1 MAIASLRPHV
11 IVATVVLTLAL
22 AAPADSSTNAI
33 NATNPINAINATK
46 ATGTSSAPGTTA
58 IGKTVVVARSTLA
71 ETRVWL
77 TVRRTSR
84 YNAVMRV
91 HMSVLRHGTWHAAGS
106 LRVGTVFWYVATG
119 RGGLCTFSTGESAPS
134 RRASPPVVMTRPV
147 VVRPLVTPAIGC
159 GKARSF
165 HYHRG
170 ELVRGR

>member
-1 MAIASLRPHV
+1 MAIIASLRPHV
-11 IVATVVLTLAL
+11 MVATVALTLAL
-22 AAPADSSTNAI
+22 AAPADSATNSI
-33 NATNPINAINATK
+33 NATNPLNATN
-46 ATGTSSAPGTTA
+46 ATGTSSAPVTTA

-71 ETRVWL
+71 ETKVWL

-91 HMSVLRHGTWHAAGS
+91 HLSVLRHGTWHAAGS
-106 LRVGTVFWYVATG
+106 LRAGTVFWYVATG

-134 RRASPPVVMTRPV
+134 HRASPPVVMTRPV